1 MARTSTNISLD
12 PELKRSSQELF
23 ADLGIDLSTAIT
35 LFLKQ
40 SLRVQGLPF
49 AVTREN
55 PNAETAAALNEYVE
69 MKAHPEKYKRYAS
82 FQDVVHSNRFKK
94 DLKLAAKRGLDLD
107 ALNAIVDQLAAGQPL
122 PDKNRDHALTGDY
135 IGFRECHIR
144 PDWLLVYRVDGE
156 DLILFLF
163 RTGSHT
169 DLFD

>member
-1 MARTSTNISLD
+1 M
-12 PELKRSSQELF
+12 PKRIDDYNGAQMWSVNGTP
-23 ADLGIDLSTAIT
+23 ADC
-35 LFLKQ
+35 
-40 SLRVQGLPF
+40 V
-49 AVTREN
+49 
-55 PNAETAAALNEYVE
+55 
-69 MKAHPEKYKRYAS
+69 
-82 FQDVVHSNRFKK
+82 
-94 DLKLAAKRGLDLD
+94 KL

>member
-1 MARTSTNISLD
+1 MSFFPTASRKTSSSL
-12 PELKRSSQELF
+12 
-23 ADLGIDLSTAIT
+23 
-35 LFLKQ
+35 
-40 SLRVQGLPF
+40 
-49 AVTREN
+49 
-55 PNAETAAALNEYVE
+55 PNAA
-69 MKAHPEKYKRYAS
+69 
-82 FQDVVHSNRFKK
+82 
-94 DLKLAAKRGLDLD
+94 LDLD

-122 PDKNRDHALTGDY
+122 PDKNRDNALTGDS

>member
-1 MARTSTNISLD
+1 ML
-12 PELKRSSQELF
+12 
-23 ADLGIDLSTAIT
+23 
-35 LFLKQ
+35 
-40 SLRVQGLPF
+40 
-49 AVTREN
+49 
-55 PNAETAAALNEYVE
+55 
-69 MKAHPEKYKRYAS
+69 
-82 FQDVVHSNRFKK
+82 DVVLSNRFKK

-107 ALNAIVDQLAAGQPL
+107 ALNAPQLLRLGDLEDQLAAGQPL
-122 PDKNRDHALTGDY
+122 PDKNRDHALTGDS

>member
-1 MARTSTNISLD
+1 ML
-12 PELKRSSQELF
+12 
-23 ADLGIDLSTAIT
+23 
-35 LFLKQ
+35 
-40 SLRVQGLPF
+40 
-49 AVTREN
+49 
-55 PNAETAAALNEYVE
+55 
-69 MKAHPEKYKRYAS
+69 
-82 FQDVVHSNRFKK
+82 DVVLSNRFKK

-107 ALNAIVDQLAAGQPL
+107 AL
-122 PDKNRDHALTGDY
+122 

>member
-1 MARTSTNISLD
+1 MSFFPTASRKTSSSL
-12 PELKRSSQELF
+12 
-23 ADLGIDLSTAIT
+23 
-35 LFLKQ
+35 
-40 SLRVQGLPF
+40 
-49 AVTREN
+49 
-55 PNAETAAALNEYVE
+55 PNAA
-69 MKAHPEKYKRYAS
+69 
-82 FQDVVHSNRFKK
+82 
-94 DLKLAAKRGLDLD
+94 LDLD

-122 PDKNRDHALTGDY
+122 PDKNRDHALTGDS